1 MQSRIK
7 ERCKKFLDGI
17 TLQLQQEK
25 EDMIQEGRQKILEEI
40 ELQLEDIHVKYDGI
54 ISKAI
59 SIKIKHRG
67 YKVAFYLI
75 KKKIDD
81 MGMQN
86 GGKSSNETIST
97 PLLPREFASNIR
109 MYTQK
114 IPRKEM
120 E

>member
-75 KKKIDD
+75 KKKLMIW
-81 MGMQN
+81 
-86 GGKSSNETIST
+86 
-97 PLLPREFASNIR
+97 ACR
-109 MYTQK
+109 MEGNHQMKPYRHLCYQESLHQ
-114 IPRKEM
+114 I
-120 E
+120 